1 MHKCHKQ
8 AFIQV
13 DNIIGGMRGLKAML
27 WEASVLD
34 PIEVRFIHHSATSL
48 VLLTSQSQGIRFHGL
63 SIPECQ
69 KVLPAAPGGKEII
82 PESMLWLLLTGQ
94 IPTIEQTRELSR
106 ELAEKGELPKF
117 VADLVDG

>member
-1 MHKCHKQ
+1 
-8 AFIQV
+8 
-13 DNIIGGMRGLKAML
+13 MRGLKAML